1 MLLASEKGFL
11 SEKISLRVQNK
22 LFHSE
27 IYL

>member
-1 MLLASEKGFL
+1 MLLASEKGKKKK
-11 SEKISLRVQNK
+11 KISLRVQNK